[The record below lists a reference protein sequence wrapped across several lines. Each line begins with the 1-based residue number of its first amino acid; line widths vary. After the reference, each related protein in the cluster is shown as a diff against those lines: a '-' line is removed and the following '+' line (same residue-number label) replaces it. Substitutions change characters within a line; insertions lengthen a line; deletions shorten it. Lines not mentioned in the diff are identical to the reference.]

1 MKISQLLLFLVVS
14 VLISSCYKEPLTK
27 GIITVYDNQGNTVS
41 NATVTLSQKDI
52 VGVNQTYVV
61 STLVSDYKG
70 QTEHVLE
77 LEALMDVTAYTM
89 SASNDTILY
98 GESVIRLTHG
108 KTIYKDVEISPIN

>member
-1 MKISQLLLFLVVS
+1 MKISQLLLLLVIS
-14 VLISSCYKEPLTK
+14 ISISSCYKEPLTK

-61 STLVSDYKG
+61 STLLSDYKG

-77 LEALMDVTAYTM
+77 LEALMNVTAYTL
-89 SASNDTILY
+89 SSTNDTLLF
-98 GESVIRLTHG
+98 GQSVIRLTRG
-108 KTIYKDVEISPIN
+108 KTIYKDVEVFPAN